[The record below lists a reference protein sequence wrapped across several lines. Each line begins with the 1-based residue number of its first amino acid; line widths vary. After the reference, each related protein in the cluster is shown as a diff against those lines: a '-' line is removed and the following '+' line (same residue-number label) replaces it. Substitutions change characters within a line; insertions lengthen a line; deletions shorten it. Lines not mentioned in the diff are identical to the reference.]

1 MRQLRSVHIVER
13 NFEPI
18 NRRNYRMSKV
28 WNTLIDIQHLLEDN
42 FNATGMEVFEPGM
55 DRFNQPGWV
64 NRVWTS
70 ELYRRAHVDVVDARE
85 TKGLWMMH
93 CCIFPHIHNPAPIY
107 GFDVIAGKNKITGC
121 FHDYSKAG
129 DDNHPMMEWFADEVA
144 KLEWRRER
152 ALPEW
157 ATNIFSKSMVAAGN
171 VSDEAELE
179 QITNLAR
186 TTVTHY
192 LSTVA
197 ETNNTAIDT
206 TSAQNYYAQNQ
217 KCNPHTPRVM
227 VSLGLSEEDV
237 THFIQECLFPEILK
251 AKE

>member
-1 MRQLRSVHIVER
+1 
-13 NFEPI
+13 
-18 NRRNYRMSKV
+18 MSKV
-28 WNTLIDIQHLLEDN
+28 WDTLIEIQQLLEES
-42 FNATGMEVFEPGM
+42 FEQTGVEVSEPGM

-70 ELYRRAHVDVVDARE
+70 DKFRRAHVDVVDARL

-93 CCIFPHIHNPAPIY
+93 CCIFPHTHNPAPIY

-129 DDNHPMMEWFADEVA
+129 DADHPMMQWFADEVA
-144 KLEWRRER
+144 KLEWRKQR

-157 ATNIFSKSMVAAGN
+157 ATNIFSGSMVAAGN
-171 VSDEAELE
+171 VQDPE
-179 QITNLAR
+179 QITDLAKS
-186 TTVTHY
+186 TLAHY

-197 ETNNTAIDT
+197 ETNITVPDT
-206 TSAQNYYAQNQ
+206 TFEQNYYAQNQ
-217 KCNPHTPRVM
+217 KQNPHTPRVM

-237 THFIQECLFPEILK
+237 QMFIQDCLFPEIG
-251 AKE
+251 

>member
-1 MRQLRSVHIVER
+1 
-13 NFEPI
+13 
-18 NRRNYRMSKV
+18 MSKV
-28 WNTLIDIQHLLEDN
+28 WDTLIEIQQLLEAS
-42 FNATGMEVFEPGM
+42 FERTGVEVSEPGM

-70 ELYRRAHVDVVDARE
+70 DKFRRAHVDVVDARL

-93 CCIFPHIHNPAPIY
+93 CCIFPHTHNPAPIY

-129 DDNHPMMEWFADEVA
+129 DPDHPMMQWFADQVA
-144 KLEWRRER
+144 QLEWRKER

-186 TTVTHY
+186 TTISHY

-197 ETNNTAIDT
+197 ETNNTVPDT
-206 TSAQNYYAQNQ
+206 TFEQNYYAQNQ
-217 KCNPHTPRVM
+217 KQNPHTPRVM

-237 THFIQECLFPEILK
+237 KVFIQECLFPEIS
-251 AKE
+251 